1 MSTHRWGRAH
11 SRPGVLSCLIAL
23 TLVMPGS
30 TLAASRVVIGEVN
43 WAGSSRST
51 ADEWIELWNLGL
63 QDQSL
68 DGWRLEGAS
77 ATPFVF
83 DKTEIIQAQQS
94 FLIANYD
101 ETNAKSAL
109 NVHPAI
115 VSTDVA
121 LSNDTLALRLSDD
134 QNTLVDQVGDEKK
147 PAAGSTKPATAMV
160 RIDTNVDG
168 QTSST
173 WVDANATQNLDEGV
187 GDLGT
192 PGVCDGCSA
201 SSTAVT
207 STIIFVD
214 TETTSTPSFATTTM
228 PALALSTSTEVSTS
242 TTLDG
247 INFTSSTNM
256 ITSTM
261 TTTTV
266 ATTTT
271 IATTTTTTIF
281 TTSPQ
286 PSVPPPVT
294 IVTATTV
301 VTPSPSTTCRARLE
315 TIFPA
320 PSNGSEWVEV
330 SGCETLE
337 ALAGWSIHD
346 PQGLIVTVAA
356 STAIEQADEG
366 RFRIL
371 LPGQHLNN
379 SGDTVMLRGSDS
391 GLYDVVAYPSLK
403 HDERY
408 ARRNDDTWWIPE
420 RVPNIVADA
429 TTSTSATIKPE
440 ARAASAQSANPQ
452 TTPSEHVSTIAP
464 STPVRSLTQT
474 VHAASVTSLTFDE
487 YLAHTKTR
495 DTPPTRVAKPPQKTK
510 PLSPSRP
517 RSRTMASSSPQTPR
531 VVLHG
536 IVGTPPNLIAKRR
549 FVLLNT
555 EGKGILVYLSGSQ
568 PSPTLGQ
575 RINITGSLVINDDGT
590 HLEMRARD
598 RWQPSTLKIE
608 DPKPTLL
615 DSLEEDAKPLWRLVE
630 VTGLVESRSGSTIH
644 LMVDTTEVVAVIP
657 TSLGYRSARLA
668 IGTQIHLLGLLDTS
682 AHPARLH
689 PRLASDI
696 TIVER
701 TTSPSNNLLTNTHNS
716 LPPWIPVS
724 AAGAT
729 VAAGYGLRRLRK
741 WYEEK
746 RLAQQLSTAIEQL
759 SSPS

>member
-1 MSTHRWGRAH
+1 M
-11 SRPGVLSCLIAL
+11 
-23 TLVMPGS
+23 MPGS
-30 TLAASRVVIGEVN
+30 TFAASRVVIGEVN

-160 RIDTNVDG
+160 RIDTNADG
-168 QTSST
+168 QASSA
-173 WVDANATQNLDEGV
+173 WVDANTTQNLDEGV

-192 PGVCDGCSA
+192 PGVCDGCGTSSTTDA
-201 SSTAVT
+201 SSTAIAVT
-207 STIIFVD
+207 STIDFVD
-214 TETTSTPSFATTTM
+214 TETTSTPNFATTTI
-228 PALALSTSTEVSTS
+228 PVFVLSTSTEVSTS
-242 TTLDG
+242 TTLDK
-247 INFTSSTNM
+247 IDFVSSTDM
-256 ITSTM
+256 IASTA

-271 IATTTTTTIF
+271 ITTTTTATTF

-356 STAIEQADEG
+356 STVIEQADEG
-366 RFRIL
+366 RLRIL

-420 RVPNIVADA
+420 RVPSIVTDA
-429 TTSTSATIKPE
+429 TTPTSATIQSE
-440 ARAASAQSANPQ
+440 ARAASAQDTNPQ

-464 STPVRSLTQT
+464 STRVRSPTQT
-474 VHAASVTSLTFDE
+474 IHAASVTSLTFDE
-487 YLAHTKTR
+487 YLAHTKTQSA
-495 DTPPTRVAKPPQKTK
+495 PSTRVAKPPQKTK

-568 PSPTLGQ
+568 PSPALGQ
-575 RINITGSLVINDDGT
+575 RINITGSLITNDDGT

-608 DPKPTLL
+608 DPKPALL
-615 DSLEEDAKPLWRLVE
+615 DSLEEDAEPLWRLVD
-630 VTGLVESRSGSTIH
+630 VTGRVESRSGSTIH

-657 TSLGYRSARLA
+657 ASLGYRSARLT

-682 AHPARLH
+682 AYPARLH

-716 LPPWIPVS
+716 LPPWVPVS